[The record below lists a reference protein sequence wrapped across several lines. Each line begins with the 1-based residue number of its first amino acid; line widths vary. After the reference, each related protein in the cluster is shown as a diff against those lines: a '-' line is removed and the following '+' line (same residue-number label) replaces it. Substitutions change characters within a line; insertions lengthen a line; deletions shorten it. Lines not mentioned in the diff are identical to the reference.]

1 MKARLTELSRALIRQ
16 RLRSTPPDCGEQQ
29 RSESVPECQNGMYR
43 FARPAECAIPRI
55 TAHQCDEMI
64 RLARAFLDA
73 SMRKTLRKTG
83 IFWEQEVARSNRVAP
98 KLNNA
103 GFPRHRDQRFSLL
116 RQVMLRVCIPDL
128 RRRTGTGQAQATRPT
143 IRWPERSSAA
153 ARPGQRYQRLTA
165 HGENGLPQSCRR
177 CGFQGG

>member
-83 IFWEQEVARSNRVAP
+83 FPVLLQASFGSRRSHVQIVS
-98 KLNNA
+98 
-103 GFPRHRDQRFSLL
+103 PR
-116 RQVMLRVCIPDL
+116 
-128 RRRTGTGQAQATRPT
+128 
-143 IRWPERSSAA
+143 
-153 ARPGQRYQRLTA
+153 
-165 HGENGLPQSCRR
+165 N
-177 CGFQGG
+177 